1 MGPRIVCGGSV
12 VPTCRKTS
20 PAAGLWMGET
30 GTVRRTRVTV
40 TGATVVGMK
49 RAFPVLAVVAVL
61 VVTVVWHRLQSDSAP
76 ISRGTVSRVVDGDT
90 IYVSSGGRS
99 QDVRLIGID
108 TPETV
113 DPDRPV
119 GCYGPQASAFM
130 KHWLTGRS
138 VKLVYDR
145 ETHDKYGRFLAYV
158 YVDGRRPV
166 SVEQR
171 LLRLGYARTL
181 AIPPNTAH
189 AAEYASIERAAAVA
203 GRGLWSACS

>member
-1 MGPRIVCGGSV
+1 
-12 VPTCRKTS
+12 
-20 PAAGLWMGET
+20 MGET
-30 GTVRRTRVTV
+30 GTARRTRVTV
-40 TGATVVGMK
+40 PGATVVGMK

-61 VVTVVWHRLQSDSAP
+61 VVTVVWHRIQSGSPP
-76 ISRGTVSRVVDGDT
+76 ISSGTVSRVVDGDT
-90 IYVSSGGRS
+90 IYVASGGQS

-119 GCYGPQASAFM
+119 GCYGPQASAFV

-158 YVDGRRPV
+158 YVEGTRPV

-189 AAEYASIERAAAVA
+189 AAEYASIERAAALA
-203 GRGLWSACS
+203 GRGLWSACP